1 MKNRQIILTEEG
13 NGLVTK
19 AFSKQAR
26 IFGTPEYKMWK
37 QFVADNEGAEM
48 EIRTVKKNTQSD
60 KYCKNLTYKNMR
72 EHIETFEKDKEE
84 KKLMEEFETILIRSK
99 VQVNPYKY
107 VVNWFKAT
115 FPNYKEIQQS
125 FEEKSEDVNK
135 NIKIAG

>member
-1 MKNRQIILTEEG
+1 MKKNQIVVLENG

-19 AFSKQAR
+19 AFEKQAR
-26 IFGTPEYKMWK
+26 IFGTAENIAWRE
-37 QFVADNEGAEM
+37 FVKVYPNAKM

-72 EHIETFEKDKEE
+72 EHIETYNDEE
-84 KKLMEEFETILIRSK
+84 LMKEFERVLVRSK

-125 FEEKSEDVNK
+125 FEEKSEDTNK

>member
-26 IFGTPEYKMWK
+26 IFGTPEYKLWK
-37 QFVADNEGAEM
+37 QFVAENEGAEM

>member
-19 AFSKQAR
+19 AFSKQAI

-72 EHIETFEKDKEE
+72 EHIETYNDEE
-84 KKLMEEFETILIRSK
+84 LMKEFERVLVRSK

>member
-84 KKLMEEFETILIRSK
+84 KKLIEEFETILIRSK